1 MELVTI
7 GVITIFLIIALLVFT
22 IFQIKKESDPLGL
35 ASLGALLILAAVT
48 WFYYPAASP
57 QIQPFLQDL
66 MTLYRPTKMYG
77 ALYEAF
83 TFFAYWYGAWLLILA
98 CIRTALKQGLTRV
111 LGGATLGGALVSFG
125 YLLNEYSHRN
135 LTGNQMLLQVIIIL
149 GVVVMLNSLAWYRA
163 RVKT

>member
-7 GVITIFLIIALLVFT
+7 GVITILLIIALLVFT

-66 MTLYRPTKMYG
+66 MTYYRPTKVYG
-77 ALYEAF
+77 ELYEAF

-98 CIRTALKQGLTRV
+98 GIRAALKQGLTRF
-111 LGGATLGGALVSFG
+111 LGSATGGGVFLSFG
-125 YLLNEYSHRN
+125 YTLNEYSHGN
-135 LTGNQMLLQVIIIL
+135 ITGNQLLLQIIIVL
-149 GVVVMLNSLAWYRA
+149 GIVLVINSLGWYRT

>member
-7 GVITIFLIIALLVFT
+7 GVITILLIIALLVFT

-35 ASLGALLILAAVT
+35 ASLGALLILAAFT

-66 MTLYRPTKMYG
+66 MTYYRPTKMYG
-77 ALYEAF
+77 ELYEAF

-98 CIRTALKQGLTRV
+98 CVRVTLKQELTRI
-111 LGGATLGGALVSFG
+111 LGGATIGGALVSFG
-125 YLLNEYSHRN
+125 YILNEYSHMGI
-135 LTGNQMLLQVIIIL
+135 TGNQLILQVIIVLGIL
-149 GVVVMLNSLAWYRA
+149 VMLNSLGWYRA
-163 RVKT
+163 RIKT